1 MFEVRS
7 FVDEY
12 GQKWGEYDLYH
23 SDHYKD
29 ISDYEKEGWY
39 WECLLAS
46 GGPFHTK
53 EEAINDANEYTPYV
67 VEYEIE
73 ANWGKR

>member
-12 GQKWGEYDLYH
+12 GQTWGEYDLFH

-39 WECLLAS
+39 WESLLVR

-53 EEAINDANEYTPYV
+53 EEAIEDANEYAAYV
-67 VEYEIE
+67 VEYEM
-73 ANWGKR
+73 R